1 MCRNGTN
8 AAGMQTL
15 AGGAVPLET
24 NVTTEPRFRTIGL
37 AGPRERHFSGWR
49 VSPRESRES
58 VTDEQR
64 NQALAVDRYGARRQ
78 GHPHLCRGLGA
89 ADRAARFRVWRMDVA
104 HAVPVSLAEEAD
116 RPTHWMPLPEP
127 PTAGAADIAEHDR
140 VALAATG
147 AAAAKP
153 RRRK

>member
-89 ADRAARFRVWRMDVA
+89 ADR
-104 HAVPVSLAEEAD
+104 
-116 RPTHWMPLPEP
+116 PTHWMPLPEP

-140 VALAATG
+140 ASLAGTG

-153 RRRK
+153 RRRKPGINQPAPT